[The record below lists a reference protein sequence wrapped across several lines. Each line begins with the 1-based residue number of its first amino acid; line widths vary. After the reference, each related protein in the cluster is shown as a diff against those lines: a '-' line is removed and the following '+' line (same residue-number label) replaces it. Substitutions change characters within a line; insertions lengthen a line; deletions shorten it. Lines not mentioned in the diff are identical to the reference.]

1 LPLNFQPLEEFDRG
15 TEKKPPQQA
24 M

>member
-15 TEKKPPQQA
+15 TEKKSPQQG